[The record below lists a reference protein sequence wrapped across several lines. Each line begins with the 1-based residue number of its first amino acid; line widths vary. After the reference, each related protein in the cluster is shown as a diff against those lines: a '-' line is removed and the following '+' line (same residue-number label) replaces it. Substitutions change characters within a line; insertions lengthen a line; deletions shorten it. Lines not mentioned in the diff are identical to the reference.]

1 MPIPIFVNTS
11 FFFNICHHKFPL
23 SLPDLNGQL
32 LFVHP
37 DHLEDFVANAM
48 SKIQVKYCIVSAMSD
63 HTIPH
68 DFPEESAAI
77 ESNPNILYWFS
88 ANCMEPTHKRK
99 QIPIG
104 LKYPLDQTINHP
116 FNTPFEKQEEQEILE
131 VREQQQGQRQ
141 RQNKCYGN
149 FHFSMIT
156 LYAQDR
162 KDALKQIP
170 TNLIDYE
177 SERISRKESLQ
188 RMKEYKFI
196 VSPFGNGYDCHR
208 TWEALILGCI
218 PIIKSSGLDPMFEG
232 LPVMIVKSWA
242 DITRERLDSFIA
254 DKSQMEKITM
264 RFWVERLNS
273 IRNNYIA

>member
-1 MPIPIFVNTS
+1 
-11 FFFNICHHKFPL
+11 
-23 SLPDLNGQL
+23 
-32 LFVHP
+32 
-37 DHLEDFVANAM
+37 
-48 SKIQVKYCIVSAMSD
+48 MSD
-63 HTIPH
+63 HIIPH
-68 DFPEESAAI
+68 HFPKESDAI
-77 ESNPNILYWFS
+77 ELNPNVLFWFS
-88 ANCMEPTHKRK
+88 VNCLEPTQKRK

-104 LKYPLDQTINHP
+104 LNYPLDQSILPP
-116 FNTPFEKQEEQEILE
+116 FNTPFEKEEEQEILE
-131 VREQQQGQRQ
+131 VQGQVCLQ
-141 RQNKCYGN
+141 RKNLCYGN

-264 RFWVERLNS
+264 RFWVEYLNS
-273 IRNNYIA
+273 VRNNYIA